1 LEDENLLSAA
11 ILGER
16 VVFGE
21 MKIASQKQ
29 KYLKTARLELIVYTN
44 AIISGFHIQF
54 QQPRYFIY

>member
-1 LEDENLLSAA
+1 LEDKKRDSSTLCNGLLQLGFEDENLLSAA

-29 KYLKTARLELIVYTN
+29 KLETARPELIV
-44 AIISGFHIQF
+44 
-54 QQPRYFIY
+54 

>member
-1 LEDENLLSAA
+1 LEDGNLLSAA

-29 KYLKTARLELIVYTN
+29 KYLKTARPELIVY
-44 AIISGFHIQF
+44 S
-54 QQPRYFIY
+54 